1 MKPLIRKE
9 KRIDALWDKYLFECQ
24 LRGFAPDTIS
34 NKEDYFSLFYRFMES
49 ASVWTTDDISQDV
62 LDTFVLSRM
71 KSDVKTVSINSCN
84 RTLNTFFNWLYKQ
97 GYTSKRYKIAQL
109 KTQETIKDTYSAEAL
124 KVLLERPRSDSFSEY
139 RTWVIINYILGT
151 GNRISSVLSI
161 TNDDVNITD
170 GFINLPHTK
179 NRRVQTVPLSSSLI
193 FILKNYMDIR
203 GGEPTEKLFCTEHGT
218 DLTRGGA
225 DKALRRYCELRNIE
239 CLGHHALRHT
249 FAKIS
254 VRDCHIDAFRLQ
266 RLMGHSDIR
275 TTELYVHLFNDDLK
289 QNIDDF
295 NPLEHFLRS
304 QQKPQKIRVNTNGK
318 GGRG

>member
-1 MKPLIRKE
+1 MKPIIRKE
-9 KRIDALWDKYLFECQ
+9 NRIDALWDKYIFECQ

-49 ASVWTTDDISQDV
+49 ESVYTIDAISQEF
-62 LDTFVLSRM
+62 LDAFVLSRM
-71 KSDVKTVSINSCN
+71 KSDIKIVSINSCN
-84 RTLNTFFNWLYKQ
+84 RALNTFFNWLYKQ
-97 GYTSKRYKIAQL
+97 GYTSQKYKIAQL
-109 KTQETIKDTYSAEAL
+109 KTQETVKDTYSAEAL
-124 KVLLERPRSDSFSEY
+124 KVLLERPRSESFAEF

-161 TNDDVNITD
+161 TNEDVNLAD

-179 NRRVQTVPLSSSLI
+179 SKRAQTVPLSTSLI
-193 FILKNYMDIR
+193 FILKNYMDVR
-203 GGEPTEKLFCTEHGT
+203 QGEPTDSLFCTEHGEN
-218 DLTRGGA
+218 LTRGGA
-225 DKALRRYCELRNIE
+225 DKALRRYCEERNVE

-254 VRDCHIDAFRLQ
+254 VRDCHIDSFRLQ

-275 TTELYVHLFNDDLK
+275 TTEHYVHLFSDDLK
-289 QNIDDF
+289 QNMDSF
-295 NPLEHFLRS
+295 NPLEHILRA
-304 QQKPQKIRVNTNGK
+304 QQKPQKIKVGK